1 MLDDES
7 RCSSLIWW
15 SDSSC
20 VYTAQL
26 HSDKDGKQDHTKL
39 HQYHSFSVSFVIFV
53 AWNLGQQ
60 PTKKVLFIPPANL
73 SLMGAELS
81 LFNVQDG
88 FSEALIRGFRGA
100 LLTPDDYRKLG
111 MAESLEDL
119 RSALED
125 TDYGSFL
132 QDESSPLAVTIFG
145 TQLRQKMASEFRY
158 IQSNANYPLNKFL
171 DFIVAERMIDNVI
184 SLIQGSLNKK
194 NPEEL
199 LARADPLGW
208 SPEMKTLLTLDAS
221 SGYDELYR
229 TVLIDT
235 PVGRYFENYL
245 DQQDTKDNTA
255 GGARTV
261 NEVSEAFSELDLEVM
276 RASLKKAWLEDFY
289 AFCQEL
295 GGTTAEVMGDILKKQ
310 ADFLV
315 ISVTLNSLNAPMGG
329 ANQLSDRNSLYPSFG
344 YLYPAGTDAM
354 RKAFNDS
361 TIRAALDCYPQYLE
375 LYEQCR
381 EFYIRENEGAAGA
394 MERDPVATRNVGH
407 AEEQVSLEDAVYK
420 QEVKMYEF
428 AYEQQMHYGVFY
440 AWMKLKEQE
449 IRNILWIAD
458 MILMQRKDQLSQV
471 LPIFGPRY

>member
-1 MLDDES
+1 MPDDACG
-7 RCSSLIWW
+7 RASLIRGCGCCDMWLVG
-15 SDSSC
+15 SHPI
-20 VYTAQL
+20 Q
-26 HSDKDGKQDHTKL
+26 GQDHTTL
-39 HQYHSFSVSFVIFV
+39 SQHHHCLSLSFVRRSKAINSLPKKKLSSE
-53 AWNLGQQ
+53 NLN
-60 PTKKVLFIPPANL
+60 TTT
-73 SLMGAELS
+73 MGAELS
-81 LFNVQDG
+81 TFNVQDG
-88 FSEALIRGFRGA
+88 YSEALIRGLKGA
-100 LLTPDDYRKLG
+100 LLSPDDYRKLG

-145 TQLRQKMASEFRY
+145 TALRQKMAQEFRWL
-158 IQSNANYPLNKFL
+158 QGQANYPLSQFL
-171 DFIVAERMIDNVI
+171 DFIIAERMIDNVI

-199 LARADPLGW
+199 VARADPLGW
-208 SPEMKTLLTLDAS
+208 TPEMKTLLTLDVS

-229 TVLIDT
+229 TVLVDT

-245 DQQDTKDNTA
+245 EQQSAEHQT
-255 GGARTV
+255 RTV
-261 NEVSEAFSELDLEVM
+261 GEVTEAFSELDLEVM
-276 RASLKKAWLEDFY
+276 RASLKKSWLEDFF

-361 TIRAALDCYPQYLE
+361 TIRSALECYPQYLE

-381 EFYIRENEGAAGA
+381 DFYIRENEGAVAA
-394 MERDPVATRNVGH
+394 TERDPLATRHLGQAV
-407 AEEQVSLEDAVYK
+407 EQTSLEDAVYK
-420 QEVKMYEF
+420 QEVKMYEMV
-428 AYEQQMHYGVFY
+428 YEQQMHYGVFY

-458 MILMQRKDQLSQV
+458 MILMQRKDQLNQI
-471 LPIFGPRY
+471 LPIFAPRY

>member
-1 MLDDES
+1 
-7 RCSSLIWW
+7 
-15 SDSSC
+15 
-20 VYTAQL
+20 
-26 HSDKDGKQDHTKL
+26 
-39 HQYHSFSVSFVIFV
+39 
-53 AWNLGQQ
+53 
-60 PTKKVLFIPPANL
+60 
-73 SLMGAELS
+73 MGAEIS
-81 LFNVQDG
+81 TFNVQDG

-100 LLTPDDYRKLG
+100 LLTHEDYRKLG

-145 TQLRQKMASEFRY
+145 TQLRLKMAQEFRY
-158 IQSNANYPLNKFL
+158 LQANANYPLKIFF
-171 DFIVAERMIDNVI
+171 DFIIAERMIDNVI

-208 SPEMKTLLTLDAS
+208 TPEMRALLTLDAS

-245 DQQDTKDNTA
+245 NQQDSNENHT
-255 GGARTV
+255 GARTV
-261 NEVSEAFSELDLEVM
+261 GDVSEAFSELDLEVM
-276 RASLKKAWLEDFY
+276 RASLKKSWLEDFY
-289 AFCQEL
+289 SFCQEL

-315 ISVTLNSLNAPMGG
+315 ISVTLNSLNSPMGG
-329 ANQLSDRNSLYPSFG
+329 ANQLSDRNALYPSFG

-361 TIRAALDCYPQYLE
+361 TIRSALEPYPQYLD

-381 EFYIRENEGAAGA
+381 SFYIHENEGATAA
-394 MERDPVATRNVGH
+394 MEADPLANRAIGH
-407 AEEQVSLEDAVYK
+407 VDEQISLEDAVYK
-420 QEVKMYEF
+420 QEVKLYEM

-440 AWMKLKEQE
+440 AWIKLKEQE

-458 MILMQRKDQLSQV
+458 MILMQRKDQLNQV
-471 LPIFGPRY
+471 LPIFAPRF